1 MIKLTHRIGDNM
13 EKTSVYNVD
22 DFEKAR
28 IKSILE
34 EVFYILEE
42 RGYNPMNQLIGY
54 LTSGDPGYISSH
66 KDARKKIMG
75 IERTKILEVLLLE
88 CAKK

>member
-1 MIKLTHRIGDNM
+1 MLEETA
-13 EKTSVYNVD
+13 VYNVD
-22 DFEKAR
+22 EFERER
-28 IKSILE
+28 IKNVLE

-66 KDARKKIMG
+66 RDARKKLTVF
-75 IERTKILEVLLLE
+75 EREKILEVLLLE

>member
-1 MIKLTHRIGDNM
+1 MGETSIYNLDEIEKEKIK
-13 EKTSVYNVD
+13 NV
-22 DFEKAR
+22 
-28 IKSILE
+28 LE

-66 KDARKKIMG
+66 KDARKKITAL
-75 IERTKILEVLLLE
+75 ERTKILEVMLLE
-88 CAKK
+88 CANRK

>member
-1 MIKLTHRIGDNM
+1 MD
-13 EKTSVYNVD
+13 ETSIYNLD
-22 DFEKAR
+22 EFEKAK
-28 IKSILE
+28 IKNILE

-66 KDARKKIMG
+66 KDARKKITSL
-75 IERTKILEVLLLE
+75 ERTKILEVMLLE
-88 CAKK
+88 CASRK

>member
-1 MIKLTHRIGDNM
+1 MIDA
-13 EKTSVYNVD
+13 TSVYNVD
-22 DFEKAR
+22 EFERER
-28 IKSILE
+28 IKNVLE

-66 KDARKKIMG
+66 RDARKKITS
-75 IERTKILEVLLLE
+75 IERTKILEVMLLE
-88 CAKK
+88 CARKK